1 MLPTQEDAVRFMKAA
16 VRDTWRRYNL
26 IVLDPPP
33 RFGRN
38 RKQSEW

>member
-1 MLPTQEDAVRFMKAA
+1 VQEDAVRFMKAA
-16 VRDTWRRYNL
+16 VRDKWRRYNL